1 MEELRQALRVQG
13 RVIYALILKEALG
26 KYGKSKLGYLW
37 GLVEP
42 IAQILILV
50 FIFSALGRK
59 SPTGGDLAVFFTTG
73 IIPWMIYS
81 NIANRLS
88 GALGANQAL
97 MSYPHVTP
105 LDVLL
110 GRLLLEA
117 TTLII
122 VFGIIVTVL
131 QVIGKS
137 VPIYDFYNVLVS
149 LFLIIFFAAGIGMIN
164 ATIRIYFD
172 SWDRLF
178 SAVNRPLYF
187 LSGVFFT
194 ASSLPPQ
201 ARKWLEWN
209 PIFQYI
215 EWLRSGFFSTISTNY
230 IKYDYAVGCA
240 FFMLF
245 IGLLSVY
252 LSRHKAR
259 NFI

>member
-1 MEELRQALRVQG
+1 MKELRQALHVQG
-13 RVIYALILKEALG
+13 RVIYALILREALG

-37 GLVEP
+37 GVFEP
-42 IAQILILV
+42 VTQILV
-50 FIFSALGRK
+50 FVLIFSALGRK
-59 SPTGGDLAVFFTTG
+59 SPAGGDLAVFFATG

-81 NIANRLS
+81 NIAGRLS

-117 TTLII
+117 ATLIV

-131 QVIGKS
+131 QFMGKA
-137 VPIYDFYNVLVS
+137 VPIYDLYNVLVA
-149 LFLIIFFAAGIGMIN
+149 LFLITFFAAGVGMVN
-164 ATIRIYFD
+164 AAIRIYFD
-172 SWDRLF
+172 SWDKLF
-178 SAVNRPLYF
+178 GAMNRPLYF

-201 ARKWLEWN
+201 ARQWLEWN

-215 EWLRSGFFSTISTNY
+215 EWLRSGFFSTIPTSY
-230 IKYDYAVGCA
+230 IKYEYAIGCA

-245 IGLLSVY
+245 LGLLSVY
-252 LSRHKAR
+252 VTRHKAR